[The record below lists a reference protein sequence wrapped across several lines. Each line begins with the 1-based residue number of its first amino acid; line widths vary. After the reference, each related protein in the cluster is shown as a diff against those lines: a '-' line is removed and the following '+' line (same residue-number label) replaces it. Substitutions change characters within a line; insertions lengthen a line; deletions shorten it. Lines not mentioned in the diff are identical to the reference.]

1 MNMSSSVKKMTK
13 FDFIQA
19 FERLLVKY
27 ADAYLDYMNLARD
40 FDTCTPNIVRKYV
53 RLKNG
58 MAKFEL
64 ILNRHLPP
72 DIEVD

>member
-1 MNMSSSVKKMTK
+1 MSK
-13 FDFIQA
+13 FELLQA

-27 ADAYLDYMNLARD
+27 ADAYLDYMTLAQD
-40 FDTCTPNIVRKYV
+40 FNTCTPNIIRKYV

-64 ILNRHLPP
+64 ILNRHLPSH
-72 DIEVD
+72 IEVD